1 MTLFLMF
8 LTSVL
13 FLTVSD
19 MARASASP
27 QCAHVIKLIIHVYI
41 TMHKQKTPIY
51 KLSSSKE
58 TKNGTFRL
66 KALPHDCDM
75 PRKMQEFL

>member
-1 MTLFLMF
+1 MTLFLM
-8 LTSVL
+8 LMTSVL

-19 MARASASP
+19 MARASP
-27 QCAHVIKLIIHVYI
+27 QCVHVIKLIIHVYI

-75 PRKMQEFL
+75 PRKTQEFL